1 MPSMLVVDV
10 PSMKTLVDRG
20 NCSFGSKDATRM
32 ENIIKSKLDSD
43 LKTPTAYDFIDI
55 IAMLFGSE
63 HDEIMKV
70 KEMQTD
76 ATFQDLCNLLQLCLC
91 ASKFSRYKNSTLAV
105 SVISVIVAKYIPD
118 WFTVL
123 APVLH
128 LTKTTTVDVLQCR
141 ELVKNVAL
149 IRKHPKSRR
158 KPNVSK
164 CPTLSPIIESPFERE
179 FSVHCEREA
188 LQDIKNTTSVN
199 SKSPKALKSVAEKT
213 TSRSQQEADDFF
225 PAAKRP
231 RILVGGKENV

>member
-1 MPSMLVVDV
+1 M
-10 PSMKTLVDRG
+10 
-20 NCSFGSKDATRM
+20 
-32 ENIIKSKLDSD
+32 
-43 LKTPTAYDFIDI
+43 
-55 IAMLFGSE
+55 
-63 HDEIMKV
+63 
-70 KEMQTD
+70 
-76 ATFQDLCNLLQLCLC
+76 
-91 ASKFSRYKNSTLAV
+91 
-105 SVISVIVAKYIPD
+105 
-118 WFTVL
+118 
-123 APVLH
+123 
-128 LTKTTTVDVLQCR
+128 
-141 ELVKNVAL
+141 KNVAL